1 MLPMDLLVNRE
12 LSWLQFNKRCL
23 SEALRPD
30 VPLFE
35 RLKFAAIYFSN
46 LDEFFMVRVGSLT
59 DQSIMYPDKLDDKT
73 GWNAEQQVQHMLEM
87 VHSFEPMADEM
98 YHSLKTELEQKG
110 IDFVDFKKLSKMEQI
125 IAQKYFDAEIKP
137 LLSPQIVDRHHPF
150 PFLRNKEKYVVS
162 CHITKNG
169 GERFGIIPIGHL
181 PDYFVVNLDDRIKIF
196 FTCDIV
202 EHSLEQLFT
211 KQKIVEH
218 ATVRVTRNADIA
230 VDEALLDYDIDF
242 RGVMQELVKKRR
254 RLSAVRLQLSRPSD
268 KIQKYMSEHLEM
280 QKASVFVQKIP
291 LDFGFGFSLASKI
304 DKLDASLF
312 YPERKPQVPA
322 AYRGNVPIRQLADH
336 EILLSYPF
344 HSYTPFLNLLYE
356 AADDPEVVSIR
367 ISLYRLARHSQV
379 VSALCYAADRGKDVL
394 CMLELRARFDEQN
407 NIDYSA
413 ILEQASCR
421 VIYGLSDY
429 KVHAKICVIT
439 RKDKAGNV
447 SYTTQIGTGNY
458 NEKTSEQY
466 TDLCFITN
474 EEAVGRD
481 AIRVFNNLSIG
492 ETTEHTDTLWVAPH
506 CYRSH
511 VLELLDREIA
521 VQKQGGYGYVAMKIN
536 SFNDTGIMK
545 KMVEASQAGVEIHLY
560 IRGICCLRP
569 GIEGY
574 TEHIT
579 IRALL
584 GRYLEHSRIF
594 VFGEGERQRIFFGSG
609 DLLNRNTQRRV
620 EIFAEPQS
628 PEIRKQLLYIIETL
642 EQDNCQSWLM
652 QPDGTY
658 QRVERK
664 EGERSINSQ
673 MMLYDYFT
681 HDVEEIS
688 GPVVQQS
695 DKKEQQEEQ
704 EIQRT
709 MQILRDADDEKKEKD
724 VPKQGIFRKLF
735 GFLFHG

>member
-492 ETTEHTDTLWVAPH
+492 ETTEHTNTLWVAPH

-521 VQKQGGYGYVAMKIN
+521 VQKQGGHGYVAMKIN

>member
-658 QRVERK
+658 QRVKRK